1 MGYCGLSLGFPSLV
15 YRLVVVTSW
24 AFGLGLLGF

>member
-1 MGYCGLSLGFPSLV
+1 MSCSLGFPSLV